1 MPGLVPGIHVF
12 LCRQDVDGRDTPG
25 HDAEFNSRTSRRRL
39 SRTRGGNRDQAGV
52 ALFSRSRISLPVLK
66 NGTDFC
72 ATETWAP
79 VRGLRPVRA
88 GRFFTEKAPKPRS
101 STRSPR
107 AMAATISFRM
117 ALTMF
122 STSR

>member
-1 MPGLVPGIHVF
+1 MEGEQKTTDLILRDAPDGASILRDARLRRAPQDEENDY
-12 LCRQDVDGRDTPG
+12 CRLDQ
-25 HDAEFNSRTSRRRL
+25 SRL
-39 SRTRGGNRDQAGV
+39 
-52 ALFSRSRISLPVLK
+52 SRSRISLPVLK
-66 NGTDFC
+66 NGTLLRS
-72 ATETWAP
+72 TETWAP

-88 GRFFTEKAPKPRS
+88 GRCLTEKAPKPRS

-107 AMAATISFRM
+107 ASALTISPRI